1 MYKDTEDFIK
11 AKATFDTL
19 AAKVESVSN
28 LIKAAGDNKL
38 PLYNQLIINL
48 VKFDDHLKKMIKDFP
63 EYYNDCK
70 EAIDNMFVQNT
81 SFLEATFLQMKAL
94 NPVEN

>member
-19 AAKVESVSN
+19 AAKVENVSN
-28 LIKAAGDNKL
+28 LIKAANGNKL
-38 PLYNQLIINL
+38 PLYNQLVINI

-63 EYYNDCK
+63 TYYTDCK

-81 SFLEATFLQMKAL
+81 SFLEATFFQMKTL
-94 NPVEN
+94 NPIEN